1 MAATGHDPV
10 RARRALVGRLARAGR
25 RLGYACLGLALAI
38 FAAGAVTEFTSLVT
52 ALTVSALVVGSVV
65 LLPAI
70 VVGYGV
76 RAAERDDR
84 GGAPP
89 GAPSRRDGA
98 VG

>member
-10 RARRALVGRLARAGR
+10 RARRALMGRLARAGR
-25 RLGYACLGLALAI
+25 RLGYGCLGLALAV
-38 FAAGAVTEFTSLVT
+38 FAAGAVAGFTTLVT
-52 ALTVSALVVGSVV
+52 ALTVSALIVGSVV

-84 GGAPP
+84 AGRPP